1 MPRLSLKKIFLI
13 LGLLTIPGLLF
24 WLFINQG
31 TDPTTFGMGTAM
43 ALTLVGLNLWDQ
55 QRVSRKLALE
65 DVEAARELTEKSQYR
80 AALNRLE
87 SAIQHDPGCFEV
99 RVARGEVYR
108 SEQAYDHARR
118 ELLEAIQIRP
128 DSFRAHFALGLTFLQ
143 EKKVFEAVSE
153 FRRTIQLKPD
163 FSEAHFILAQSYELT
178 GEKGKAL
185 EAYRAFL
192 KVAGQEVDSNRKIS
206 DYVDRSQARIQ
217 ALK

>member
-1 MPRLSLKKIFLI
+1 MPRLSIKKIFLI
-13 LGLLTIPGLLF
+13 LALLAIPGVLF
-24 WLFINQG
+24 WLFVNQG

-43 ALTLVGLNLWDQ
+43 ALVLVGLNLWDQ
-55 QRVSRKLALE
+55 QRISRKLAME

-108 SEQAYDHARR
+108 SEQAYDKARR